1 MKKSE
6 VPRHQSA
13 KAPKLIFFVK
23 ILNYI
28 KSWKHLQER
37 VQLDSICTCIQ
48 FALTLRITLLSVST
62 HWVQILSTFVNEYYL
77 HVSTIENA
85 SANWVRVKIE
95 CNLHFFMRIA
105 NIRLNSIF
113 CTKKSILVLL
123 HFGALAP
130 LTFSW
135 RHPMPENNNKKRK

>member
-13 KAPKLIFFVK
+13 KAPKLIFFCK
-23 ILNYI
+23 NIELYQELQALTR
-28 KSWKHLQER
+28 KSTIGLYLHLH
-37 VQLDSICTCIQ
+37 SICTHTQNYTLKCIYS
-48 FALTLRITLLSVST
+48 LSANIIYFCT
-62 HWVQILSTFVNEYYL
+62 CEH
-77 HVSTIENA
+77 
-85 SANWVRVKIE
+85 NWVREKIE